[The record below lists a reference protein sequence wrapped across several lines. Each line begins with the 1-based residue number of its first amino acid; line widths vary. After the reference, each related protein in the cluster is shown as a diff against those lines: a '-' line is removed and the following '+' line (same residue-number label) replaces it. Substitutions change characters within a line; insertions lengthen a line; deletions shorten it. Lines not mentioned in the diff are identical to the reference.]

1 MIETIDKFLDEYN
14 LKSADNT
21 FLVGFSGGADSLC
34 LLDVLHIFSQKYG
47 FKLIALH
54 LNHNWRGYESLEDEL
69 NCKSFCEKNE
79 IEFIS
84 ETLREDVPKSES
96 AAREARYDFFLKHA
110 KNYSN
115 SAIFTAHTRTDNAE
129 TLIYRLIKGT
139 GVQGLQGILPKR
151 FVCGVPLYRPLLS
164 VSRKEIEDYCNS
176 KGLLANNDSSNFDIN
191 YKRNFIRHKIMP
203 LFDEINFHSEKAI
216 NSLAE
221 LAISQTKIVDEY
233 INLIMND
240 IYVDKKIVSEKFKM
254 LSDDVMQKII
264 YDALLKLDLDYDRKK
279 ITDILEFIKNNL
291 ESKSGSRYSLTK
303 DLWLF
308 ASSKYIYLITR
319 TKAQENK
326 NETTVSNEGE
336 YEVLGTN
343 FVFSIQ
349 KYSGK
354 SDIKFPDEK
363 EKIAYVNLENI
374 GVDFTLRTRR
384 DGDFITPFGMK
395 GSMKL
400 KKYLNSKRI
409 SLHERDGLILL
420 AKGSEIFWV
429 AGVGLSDKLKV
440 VNEPTHVIELRNS

>member
-1 MIETIDKFLDEYN
+1 
-14 LKSADNT
+14 
-21 FLVGFSGGADSLC
+21 
-34 LLDVLHIFSQKYG
+34 
-47 FKLIALH
+47 
-54 LNHNWRGYESLEDEL
+54 
-69 NCKSFCEKNE
+69 
-79 IEFIS
+79 
-84 ETLREDVPKSES
+84 
-96 AAREARYDFFLKHA
+96 
-110 KNYSN
+110 
-115 SAIFTAHTRTDNAE
+115 
-129 TLIYRLIKGT
+129 LIYRVIKGT

-151 FVCGVPLYRPLLS
+151 FVGGVPLYRPLLS

-176 KGLLANNDSSNFDIN
+176 KGLFANNDSSNFDIN

-233 INLIMND
+233 INLIMKD
-240 IYVDKKIVSEKFKM
+240 VYVNKKIISEKFKM

-326 NETTVSNEGE
+326 NETTVSKEGE
-336 YEVLGTN
+336 YEVMGTN
-343 FVFSIQ
+343 FAFSIQ
-349 KYSGK
+349 KYSGE

-409 SLHERDGLILL
+409 SLHERDGFILL

>member
-1 MIETIDKFLDEYN
+1 
-14 LKSADNT
+14 
-21 FLVGFSGGADSLC
+21 
-34 LLDVLHIFSQKYG
+34 
-47 FKLIALH
+47 
-54 LNHNWRGYESLEDEL
+54 
-69 NCKSFCEKNE
+69 
-79 IEFIS
+79 
-84 ETLREDVPKSES
+84 
-96 AAREARYDFFLKHA
+96 
-110 KNYSN
+110 
-115 SAIFTAHTRTDNAE
+115 
-129 TLIYRLIKGT
+129 
-139 GVQGLQGILPKR
+139 
-151 FVCGVPLYRPLLS
+151 
-164 VSRKEIEDYCNS
+164 
-176 KGLLANNDSSNFDIN
+176 
-191 YKRNFIRHKIMP
+191 MP

-233 INLIMND
+233 INSIMKD